1 MAITNF
7 PNSAVCYILDDI
19 PGVGEFQGSGVI
31 IGPHTILTA
40 SHLLWNADTGQSA
53 DKVSVYPGYTPT
65 GSAYTPAGALG
76 GTQAIHFMRVAD
88 NGEKLYAKATQ
99 SDYAVIDTSVDLS
112 PYGQFALDPHFKG
125 GDVIVNGYPASTNG
139 TQQGDEK
146 AVSTD
151 PYYSDLDTSSLNT
164 SPGYSGG
171 PIWDNTS
178 SGGTAIPA
186 VAGLV
191 STGDF
196 ATRITAR
203 KVETIGH
210 WVLSDSALWSGVG
223 SPPQGTVPQLDGST
237 ASPAFAYQA
246 AGAGQQQA
254 VPAADA
260 AMGGPFATLVDILNR
275 TQSAGS
281 DAALAASSADVSSAL
296 AAPTTVVSVPGAT
309 NGFFSLH
316 QDLKLN
322 V

>member
-7 PNSAVCYILDDI
+7 PNGAVCYILDNI

-53 DKVSVYPGYTPT
+53 DKVSVYPGYEPN
-65 GSAYTPAGALG
+65 GSAYTPMGALG

-125 GDVIVNGYPASTNG
+125 GDVIVNGYPASSNG

-146 AVSTD
+146 VVSTD
-151 PYYSDLDTSSLNT
+151 PYYSDLDTGSLNT

-171 PIWDNTS
+171 PIWDKIS
-178 SGGTAIPA
+178 SGGTAVPA

-191 STGDF
+191 STGNF
-196 ATRITAR
+196 ATRITDR
-203 KVETIGH
+203 KVQTIGH

-223 SPPQGTVPQLDGST
+223 SPPQGTTPQLDGTT
-237 ASPAFAYQA
+237 ASPSFAYQA
-246 AGAGQQQA
+246 AGADQQQA
-254 VPAADA
+254 APAVDA

-281 DAALAASSADVSSAL
+281 DASLAASSADVSSTL
-296 AAPTTVVSVPGAT
+296 AAPATVASLPGAT
-309 NGFFSLH
+309 NAFFSLH